1 MKTSEIRRRGYRA
14 IYHEYEAYV
23 DFNPSDSMMCLK
35 QLVRYE
41 LQDGYWVW
49 EICATYAKS
58 VTPTKYYVVAPSK
71 CLAWEKFLRSMPWLS
86 LVCSVA
92 PLTREGVQIV
102 LNNPTKFIFF

>member
-23 DFNPSDSMMCLK
+23 DFDPSDSMICLK

-41 LQDGYWVW
+41 LQYRYWVW
-49 EICATYAKS
+49 EVCATYAKS

-71 CLAWEKFLRSMPWLS
+71 VLAREKFLRSMPWLS
-86 LVCSVA
+86 IVRSIA
-92 PLTREGVQIV
+92 PLTREGAKIV